1 MQQRFEG
8 PDGLPLL
15 IECLLRQD
23 IVQHDKS
30 LAERLAS
37 VGELVTI
44 APGKDL
50 IVQDA
55 TDNDVYFLL
64 SGEGGVFVNDRF
76 VGSRTEG
83 TCVGEMAAID
93 PAAPRSATIRAKTEL
108 VGLKVAEPQFREA
121 LDAHPHAYRP
131 LAQLVSFRLRQ
142 RSQFH
147 QPPNP
152 QPVLFIGCS
161 TEALPIANEIQ
172 AGLKHDRL
180 SATVWTNGVFGPSGT
195 AVESLYNF
203 ANSADFAAFV
213 VSPDDLVLSREADKL
228 APRDNVVFE
237 LGLFMGRLDPSR
249 VFLIKEHSADVKI
262 PSDLLGITPITY
274 VLKAGGDL
282 ASAIG
287 PVCTDLRKAI
297 GAAGVR

>member
-1 MQQRFEG
+1 MKHRFEG
-8 PDGLPLL
+8 VDGTPLL
-15 IECLLRQD
+15 IECLMKQD

-30 LAERLAS
+30 FAERLAS
-37 VGELVTI
+37 VGALIMV

-64 SGEGGVFVNDRF
+64 SGEGGAFVNDRF
-76 VGSRTEG
+76 VGSRSEG

-108 VGLKVAEPQFREA
+108 VALKVTEPHFREA

-131 LAQLVSFRLRQ
+131 LAQLVAHRLRQ

-172 AGLKHDRL
+172 AGLKHDKL

-195 AVESLYNF
+195 AIESLYNF
-203 ANSADFAAFV
+203 ANSSDFAAFV
-213 VSPDDLVLSREADKL
+213 ISPDDRVLSRAADEL
-228 APRDNVVFE
+228 ATRDNVIFE
-237 LGLFMGRLDPSR
+237 LGLFMGRLDPKR
-249 VFLIKEHSADVKI
+249 VFLIREHNVDVKI

-274 VLKAGGDL
+274 VQKPGESLTATI
-282 ASAIG
+282 AT
-287 PVCTDLRKAI
+287 VCTELRKAI
-297 GAAGVR
+297 DAAGVR